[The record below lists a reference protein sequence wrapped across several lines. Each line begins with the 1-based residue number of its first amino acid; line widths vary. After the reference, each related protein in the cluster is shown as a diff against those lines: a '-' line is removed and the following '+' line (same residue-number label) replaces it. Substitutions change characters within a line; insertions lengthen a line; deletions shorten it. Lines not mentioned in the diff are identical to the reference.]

1 MQTSGMIH
9 SLLAN
14 VVATARR
21 EGASEVTH
29 VRVQLGPLAELTPA
43 QLAEHFEQLAR
54 GSLAES
60 AILECETCDPQQP
73 SPQNVRLVSIDV
85 C

>member
-1 MQTSGMIH
+1 MQTSGMIQG
-9 SLLAN
+9 LVAN

-29 VRVQLGPLAELTPA
+29 VRVRLGPVSELTPE

-60 AILECETCDPQQP
+60 AILECETDDTLHP
-73 SPQNVRLVSIDV
+73 SPQGVRLVSIDV